1 MKTIYDVIVIGGGA
15 AGMSAGIYSGRA
27 KMKTLVLE
35 QGSVGGQA
43 KTTNE
48 IVNYPGVRHTT
59 GPKLMEEMH
68 LQAEDFG
75 VKFAQAE
82 VLEAKLEGEI
92 KVLKTTNGDY
102 ETRSVIIATG
112 ATPRTL
118 RIPR

>member
-1 MKTIYDVIVIGGGA
+1 MNKTIYDVIIIGAGA

-35 QGSVGGQA
+35 QGSAGGQA

-68 LQAEDFG
+68 KIGRAH
-75 VKFAQAE
+75 V
-82 VLEAKLEGEI
+82 
-92 KVLKTTNGDY
+92 
-102 ETRSVIIATG
+102 
-112 ATPRTL
+112 
-118 RIPR
+118 

>member
-1 MKTIYDVIVIGGGA
+1 MNKTIYDVIIIGAGA

-35 QGSVGGQA
+35 QGSAGGQA

-68 LQAEDFG
+68 KQAEDFG
-75 VKFAQAE
+75 VKFTQAE
-82 VLEAKLEGEI
+82 VLEANLEGEV
-92 KVLKTTNGDY
+92 KVLK
-102 ETRSVIIATG
+102 
-112 ATPRTL
+112 
-118 RIPR
+118 

>member
-59 GPKLMEEMH
+59 ATFLAG
-68 LQAEDFG
+68 
-75 VKFAQAE
+75 
-82 VLEAKLEGEI
+82 
-92 KVLKTTNGDY
+92 TTPHSPLARAY
-102 ETRSVIIATG
+102 TA
-112 ATPRTL
+112 P
-118 RIPR
+118 

>member
-1 MKTIYDVIVIGGGA
+1 MTKMIYDVIVIGGGA

-59 GPKLMEEMH
+59 GPKLME
-68 LQAEDFG
+68 
-75 VKFAQAE
+75 
-82 VLEAKLEGEI
+82 
-92 KVLKTTNGDY
+92 
-102 ETRSVIIATG
+102 
-112 ATPRTL
+112 
-118 RIPR
+118 